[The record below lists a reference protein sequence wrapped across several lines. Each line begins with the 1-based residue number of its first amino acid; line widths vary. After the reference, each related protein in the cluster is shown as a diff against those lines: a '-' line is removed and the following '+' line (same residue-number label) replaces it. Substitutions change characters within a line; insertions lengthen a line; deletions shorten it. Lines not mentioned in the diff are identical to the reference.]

1 MNNFVPS
8 RSLILAQFF
17 STCVVS
23 SLVGFSPLAYAE
35 IKTITLIEYSD
46 LHAHLTQHKDMVKT
60 SAGTQVIK
68 AGGLPQVKTVI
79 DAIRSANCNSVLMN
93 IGDTFHGGVEAYYT
107 DGNAIADPVNAMGFD
122 IGVPGNWDF
131 AYGVK
136 ITRDRYENIAAKAYT
151 GCTTASTTSTTSP
164 KSKTRSSASTSTA
177 STTTT
182 TSTSTSSTKQPN
194 FLHLAANVVNDDAT
208 QSQWL
213 PPTHIIDMGGVKVGF
228 IGITSDIVPDMSQA
242 LAHTFI
248 FLRGQDNYRDLV
260 NKYAAQLR
268 SQGANIVVVMS
279 ELGIH
284 KNLKLGAVINPGA
297 VDVIFSAHTHELTR
311 TPITTASGTPVV
323 EGGYDIYVGQMDIK
337 YDTATQAIVGKDW
350 KVVEVTS
357 DIAAN
362 PTIQQ
367 LVDTA
372 RAPFL
377 ASDVNMSKNTMT
389 LTQPIDTVIGYTTQ
403 PLDRHHALENTF
415 NNAYTKAYK
424 QIAGTQLASTSGF
437 RMDSV
442 IPKPDITL
450 EDNTVTDGAITL
462 EDMYRFFP
470 FHVPLSTATITG
482 TNLKSVIETSLTKT
496 FSTDVFVHSGGWYA
510 PYAGLDLTVNLAA
523 PDGARVQQM
532 ILTDTAQ
539 PVQSADVMSVA
550 GCAGLASE
558 EGNLCG
564 EAGYENVTALPNPT
578 DSSDSQW
585 DALNMFIYAVQN
597 GYVDGVESDNV
608 HDTNNTSLWPDSD
621 YFQPLYGVGEGVPV
635 I

>member
-1 MNNFVPS
+1 MNGFGPP
-8 RSLILAQFF
+8 RRFILVQLF
-17 STCVVS
+17 STCLVS
-23 SLVGFSPLAYAE
+23 SLISFSPLAHSE
-35 IKTITLIEYSD
+35 IKTITLIEYND
-46 LHAHLTQHKDMVKT
+46 LHAHLTQHKDIVKT
-60 SAGTQVIK
+60 STGTQVIK
-68 AGGLPQVKTVI
+68 AGGLPQIKTVI
-79 DAIRSANCNSVLMN
+79 DAIRSANCNSILMN
-93 IGDTFHGGVEAYYT
+93 IGDTFHGGVEAFYT
-107 DGNAIADPVNAMGFD
+107 DGNAIADPVNAMGFN

-131 AYGVK
+131 AYGVD
-136 ITRDRYENIAAKAYT
+136 ITRDRYENIAATAYT
-151 GCTTASTTSTTSP
+151 GCSSS
-164 KSKTRSSASTSTA
+164 SKTKTTKSS
-177 STTTT
+177 TT

-194 FLHLAANVVNDDAT
+194 FVHLAANVVNDDET

-213 PPTHIIDMGGVKVGF
+213 APTHIIDVSGVKVGF
-228 IGITSDIVPDMSQA
+228 IGITSDIVPDMSA
-242 LAHTFI
+242 TLARTFI
-248 FLRGQDNYRDLV
+248 FLKGQDNYRDLI
-260 NKYAAQLR
+260 NKYAAELR
-268 SQGANIVVVMS
+268 TQGANIVVVMS

-284 KNLKLGAVINPGA
+284 KDLKLGAVINSGA

-323 EGGYDIYVGQMDIK
+323 EAGNDIYVGQMDIK
-337 YDTATQAIVGKDW
+337 YDTKAKAIVSKQW
-350 KVVEVTS
+350 KIIEVTS
-357 DIAAN
+357 DIAPNSTVQA
-362 PTIQQ
+362 
-367 LVDTA
+367 LVDEA

-377 ASDVNMSKNTMT
+377 ASDVNMTKNTMT
-389 LTQPIDTVIGYTTQ
+389 LTQPINTVIGYTTQ
-403 PLDRHHALENTF
+403 PLDRRHALENKF

-424 QIAGTQLASTSGF
+424 QIVGTQLVSTSGF

-442 IPKPDITL
+442 IPKPGITL

-482 TNLKSVIETSLTKT
+482 SNLKSLIENSLVKT
-496 FSTDVFVHSGGWYA
+496 FSTDVFAHVGGWYA

-558 EGNLCG
+558 EGDLCG
-564 EAGYENVTALPNPT
+564 ESGYENVTALPNPT

-597 GYVDGVESDNV
+597 GYVDGVESDFV

-635 I
+635 L

>member
-1 MNNFVPS
+1 MNGFGPP
-8 RSLILAQFF
+8 RRFILVQLF
-17 STCVVS
+17 STCLVS
-23 SLVGFSPLAYAE
+23 SLISFSPLAHSE
-35 IKTITLIEYSD
+35 IKTITLIEYND
-46 LHAHLTQHKDMVKT
+46 LHAHLTQHKDIVKT
-60 SAGTQVIK
+60 STGTQVIK
-68 AGGLPQVKTVI
+68 AGGLPQIKTVI
-79 DAIRSANCNSVLMN
+79 DAIRSANCNSILMN
-93 IGDTFHGGVEAYYT
+93 IGDTFHGGVEAFYT
-107 DGNAIADPVNAMGFD
+107 DGDAIADPVNAMGFN

-131 AYGVK
+131 AYGVD
-136 ITRDRYENIAAKAYT
+136 ITRDRYENIAATAYT
-151 GCTTASTTSTTSP
+151 GCSSS
-164 KSKTRSSASTSTA
+164 SKTKTTKSSTST
-177 STTTT
+177 STT

-194 FLHLAANVVNDDAT
+194 FVHLAANVVNDDAT

-213 PPTHIIDMGGVKVGF
+213 APTHIIDVSGVKVGF
-228 IGITSDIVPDMSQA
+228 IGITSDIVPDMSA
-242 LAHTFI
+242 TLARTFI
-248 FLRGQDNYRDLV
+248 FLKGQDNYRDLI
-260 NKYAAQLR
+260 NKYAAELR
-268 SQGANIVVVMS
+268 TQGANIVVVMS

-284 KNLKLGAVINPGA
+284 KDLKLGAVINSGA

-323 EGGYDIYVGQMDIK
+323 EAGNDIYVGQMDIK
-337 YDTATQAIVGKDW
+337 YDTKAKAIVSKEW
-350 KVVEVTS
+350 KIIEVTS
-357 DIAAN
+357 DIAPNSTVQA
-362 PTIQQ
+362 
-367 LVDTA
+367 LVDEA

-377 ASDVNMSKNTMT
+377 ASDVNMTKNTMT
-389 LTQPIDTVIGYTTQ
+389 LTQPINTVIGYTTQ
-403 PLDRHHALENTF
+403 PLDRRHALENKF

-424 QIAGTQLASTSGF
+424 QIVGTQLVSTSGF

-442 IPKPDITL
+442 IPKPGITL

-482 TNLKSVIETSLTKT
+482 SNLKSLIENSLVKT
-496 FSTDVFVHSGGWYA
+496 FSTDVFAHSGGWYA

-558 EGNLCG
+558 EGDLCG
-564 EAGYENVTALPNPT
+564 ESGYENVTALPNPT
-578 DSSDSQW
+578 DSSDNQW

-597 GYVDGVESDNV
+597 GYVDGVESDFV

-635 I
+635 L

>member
-1 MNNFVPS
+1 MNGFGPP
-8 RSLILAQFF
+8 RRFILVQLF
-17 STCVVS
+17 STCLVS
-23 SLVGFSPLAYAE
+23 SLISFSPLAHSE
-35 IKTITLIEYSD
+35 IKTITLIEYND
-46 LHAHLTQHKDMVKT
+46 LHAHLTQHKDIVKT
-60 SAGTQVIK
+60 STGTQVIK
-68 AGGLPQVKTVI
+68 AGGLPQIKTVI
-79 DAIRSANCNSVLMN
+79 DAIRSANCNSILMN
-93 IGDTFHGGVEAYYT
+93 IGDTFHGGVEAFYT
-107 DGNAIADPVNAMGFD
+107 DGNAIADPVNAMGFN

-131 AYGVK
+131 AYGVDA
-136 ITRDRYENIAAKAYT
+136 TRNRYENIAAKAYT
-151 GCTTASTTSTTSP
+151 GCSSS
-164 KSKTRSSASTSTA
+164 SKTKTTKSSTS
-177 STTTT
+177 TT

-194 FLHLAANVVNDDAT
+194 FVHLAANVVNDDET

-213 PPTHIIDMGGVKVGF
+213 APTHIIDVSGVKVGF
-228 IGITSDIVPDMSQA
+228 IGITSDIVPDMSA
-242 LAHTFI
+242 TLARTFI
-248 FLRGQDNYRDLV
+248 FLKGQDNYRDLI
-260 NKYAAQLR
+260 NKYAAELR
-268 SQGANIVVVMS
+268 TQGANIVVVMS

-284 KNLKLGAVINPGA
+284 KDLKLGAVINSGA

-323 EGGYDIYVGQMDIK
+323 EAGNDIYVGQMDIK
-337 YDTATQAIVGKDW
+337 YDTKAKAIVSKEW
-350 KVVEVTS
+350 KIIEVTS
-357 DIAAN
+357 DIAPNSTVQA
-362 PTIQQ
+362 
-367 LVDTA
+367 LVDEA

-377 ASDVNMSKNTMT
+377 ASDVNMTKNTMT
-389 LTQPIDTVIGYTTQ
+389 LTQPINTVIGYTTQ
-403 PLDRHHALENTF
+403 PLDRRHALENKF

-424 QIAGTQLASTSGF
+424 QIVGTQLVSTSGF

-442 IPKPDITL
+442 IPKPGITL

-482 TNLKSVIETSLTKT
+482 SNLKSLIENSLVKT
-496 FSTDVFVHSGGWYA
+496 FSTDVFAHVGGWYA

-558 EGNLCG
+558 EGDLCG
-564 EAGYENVTALPNPT
+564 ESGYENVTALPNPT

-597 GYVDGVESDNV
+597 GYVDGVESDFV

-635 I
+635 L

>member
-1 MNNFVPS
+1 MNDFAPP
-8 RSLILAQFF
+8 RRFILVQLF
-17 STCVVS
+17 STCLVS
-23 SLVGFSPLAYAE
+23 SLISFSPLAHSE
-35 IKTITLIEYSD
+35 IKTITLIEYND
-46 LHAHLTQHKDMVKT
+46 LHAHLTQHKDIVKT
-60 SAGTQVIK
+60 STGTQVIK
-68 AGGLPQVKTVI
+68 AGGLPQIKTVI
-79 DAIRSANCNSVLMN
+79 DAIRSANCNSILMN
-93 IGDTFHGGVEAYYT
+93 IGDTFHGGVEAFYT
-107 DGNAIADPVNAMGFD
+107 DGNAIADPVNAMGFN

-131 AYGVK
+131 AYGVD

-151 GCTTASTTSTTSP
+151 GCSSS
-164 KSKTRSSASTSTA
+164 SKTKTTKSSTST
-177 STTTT
+177 STT

-194 FLHLAANVVNDDAT
+194 FVHLAANVVNDDET

-213 PPTHIIDMGGVKVGF
+213 APTHIIDVSGVKVGF
-228 IGITSDIVPDMSQA
+228 IGITSDIVPDMSA
-242 LAHTFI
+242 TLARTFI
-248 FLRGQDNYRDLV
+248 FLKGQDNYRDLI
-260 NKYAAQLR
+260 NKYAAELR
-268 SQGANIVVVMS
+268 TQGANIVVVMS

-284 KNLKLGAVINPGA
+284 KDLKLGAVINSGA

-323 EGGYDIYVGQMDIK
+323 EAGNDIYVGQMDIK
-337 YDTATQAIVGKDW
+337 YDTKAKAIVSKEW
-350 KVVEVTS
+350 KIIEVTS
-357 DIAAN
+357 DIAPNSTVQA
-362 PTIQQ
+362 
-367 LVDTA
+367 LVDEA

-377 ASDVNMSKNTMT
+377 ASDVNMTKNTMT
-389 LTQPIDTVIGYTTQ
+389 LTQPINTVIGYTTQ
-403 PLDRHHALENTF
+403 PLDRRHALENKF

-424 QIAGTQLASTSGF
+424 QIVGTQLVSTSGF

-442 IPKPDITL
+442 IPKPGITL

-482 TNLKSVIETSLTKT
+482 SNLKSLIENSLVKT
-496 FSTDVFVHSGGWYA
+496 FSTDVFAHVGGWYA

-558 EGNLCG
+558 EGDLCG
-564 EAGYENVTALPNPT
+564 ESGYENVTALPNPT
-578 DSSDSQW
+578 DSSDNQW

-597 GYVDGVESDNV
+597 GYVDGVESDFV

-635 I
+635 L